1 MVVSLKNTCPSI
13 NMQKPNVYQTCIKHV
28 SKINKQYYV
37 NTSDI
42 DIIVNEKYNLSKKKV
57 TVKAQALL
65 LPNLQHSI

>member
-13 NMQKPNVYQTCIKHV
+13 NMQNQKCTQKMH
-28 SKINKQYYV
+28 KQYYV

-42 DIIVNEKYNLSKKKV
+42 DIIVNEKYKLLSKKKV
-57 TVKAQALL
+57 MVKAQALL